1 MRTKLTQALSLFLLL
16 AGLVGF
22 VSYYPTHVKAQCAS
36 CNENECGGACG
47 SRRCIYDDS
56 EDLGCYVCGPV
67 CNTPT
72 PTREAAP
79 PTPTPVP
86 PPSDGSPTPTSTG
99 GSGGSGSPAPTSNPG
114 CNYTEPS
121 AVYFGSCDGTTANCD
136 SSSST
141 ISCENGQCKYSGNLN
156 PCPNASCPAYWV
168 PGGWGCGNNNNRDL
182 SDLEVYINPDNVTD
196 PNDPDRFDVSMG
208 VSGGGGIRYK
218 DGGTC
223 RQKIHF
229 SIGPNPNNLFW
240 ARGCTYI
247 YSNGGKVWCLS
258 DQDGTNANNNR
269 GAVWDNLAWEYRGGP
284 ICVQATLFWHSDW
297 GAVNCDGVG
306 NPSFLTT
313 CVYPACKILS
323 LDVSTPDMCVNDS
336 STTAIPYTLT
346 WTAENQTSADH
357 LTAYWIDD
365 SNGTTTYVPDGFS
378 PANPLSVNTTTTSIN
393 LPPKN
398 GGYGFYLCCSGGS
411 KSGDY
416 NCAYAGSS
424 DNWIYADSG
433 APEPPTFASD
443 SPNYSAA
450 DNTVTFHWSWEGDHA
465 NCSSGICSDHEG
477 PVNYCINGQPG
488 GSYSPMCTNC
498 YAPYYWQVVV
508 DGTGNTLQN
517 NNNAQSSVTQSCSG
531 HEGQTLRLDVRSKDA
546 RGNASSF
553 VSQSY
558 VCPTATP
565 TPTLPNPT
573 PTSIWVTPTP
583 TPASVHCSAAS
594 VRDSTGQPVTQVVG
608 SVGDSYSLT
617 YTLDD
622 YSTDWT
628 PGIRYQF
635 NELTGGS
642 ASTFCS
648 SGTNS
653 CTLTGTIGAGQDSV
667 WFFANLK
674 KDLDPDGDGVYDT
687 YRCRWNGTWSN
698 PPGAPPNTTGGCVNT
713 CELKIPFVTPTP
725 TATPTPTP
733 QSCFNG
739 SECPG
744 GICTS
749 GICGTPT
756 PTLVPKQP
764 TPPPPT
770 LVTV

>member
-1 MRTKLTQALSLFLLL
+1 MKKPFKLLSAAKLVIGAVLLVSVF
-16 AGLVGF
+16 AGYGV
-22 VSYYPTHVKAQCAS
+22 VPVKAGVPVDCTVGR
-36 CNENECGGACG
+36 CGGACEEWQKCKSSASG
-47 SRRCIYDDS
+47 NYCDNDAS
-56 EDLGCYVCGPV
+56 CG
-67 CNTPT
+67 PT
-72 PTREAAP
+72 PTKAKAA
-79 PTPTPVP
+79 TPTPVP
-86 PPSDGSPTPTSTG
+86 IGGGGGGSTNITPTNT
-99 GSGGSGSPAPTSNPG
+99 PAPTWDPNCVANPG
-114 CNYTEPS
+114 TVVAGNGC
-121 AVYFGSCDGTTANCD
+121 TTASDCP
-136 SSSST
+136 SST
-141 ISCENGQCKYSGNLN
+141 SSISCVNGQCHYTGNLK
-156 PCPNASCPAYWV
+156 SCPSGSSCPSYWV
-168 PGGWGCGNNNNRDL
+168 PGGWGCSAPQNTL
-182 SDLEVYINPDNVTD
+182 SNLQVQI
-196 PNDPDRFDVSMG
+196 
-208 VSGGGGIRYK
+208 
-218 DGGTC
+218 
-223 RQKIHF
+223 
-229 SIGPNPNNLFW
+229 NPNNESDNDRYDVKMSVVVSAPNNPNPGKCEPRLDFNIGPDPNSTSW
-240 ARGCTYI
+240 SKGCVGLWSGANPWTCTASGGNDNRGARNDWDTWEYHGGQICVNAHLKWVR
-247 YSNGGKVWCLS
+247 SNGVPDTVPCVGRDPDITTCITPACKVTSANVSTAPMCLS
-258 DQDGTNANNNR
+258 DIATNTVPYVLNWS
-269 GAVWDNLAWEYRGGP
+269 VD
-284 ICVQATLFWHSDW
+284 
-297 GAVNCDGVG
+297 
-306 NPSFLTT
+306 NPS
-313 CVYPACKILS
+313 
-323 LDVSTPDMCVNDS
+323 
-336 STTAIPYTLT
+336 
-346 WTAENQTSADH
+346 SADH
-357 LTAYWIDD
+357 LTAYYIGEND
-365 SNGTTTYVPDGFS
+365 SFIPDGFN
-378 PANPLSVNTTTTSIN
+378 PANPLSTSTRTTSIN

-398 GGYGFYLCCSGGS
+398 GGYGFYVCCSGGS
-411 KSGDY
+411 KPGDY
-416 NCAYAGSS
+416 NCGYAGSS

-594 VRDSTGQPVTQVVG
+594 VRDATGQPVTQVVG
-608 SVGDSYSLT
+608 NVGDSYSLT

-733 QSCFNG
+733 QSCLNG